1 MKRQERILKS
11 IFYAHLSYGQASQI
25 ARGKKTENLQNG
37 QNQGFLNTAPALI
50 RQTRLFRY
58 FRASL
63 DPGRKTELLIC
74 RTSRPAPRKTP
85 HPLKEG
91 IGYKL
96 TAGRRRSES
105 LILHLLLLLFQIGT
119 QLSPGGQWSEPA
131 APTFEFGNW
140 KIKLVGVKTLH
151 WTMTSIEPINTGKD
165 STWIFQILRSS
176 YQSGCESRKH
186 SNANLWEIR
195 LR

>member
-1 MKRQERILKS
+1 MAGKPNSARQENRKPS
-11 IFYAHLSYGQASQI
+11 KRAKPRFSQYR
-25 ARGKKTENLQNG
+25 AGAYK
-37 QNQGFLNTAPALI
+37 ADPAFP
-50 RQTRLFRY
+50 LFP
-58 FRASL
+58 SWSW
-63 DPGRKTELLIC
+63 DPRRKTELLIC

-105 LILHLLLLLFQIGT
+105 LILDLLLLLFQIGT

>member
-1 MKRQERILKS
+1 M

-63 DPGRKTELLIC
+63 DPRRKTELLIC

-96 TAGRRRSES
+96 TAGDEDRKVLSSISSFFSSKLELSFHQVGSGRSLRRQ
-105 LILHLLLLLFQIGT
+105 HLNLEIEK
-119 QLSPGGQWSEPA
+119 S
-131 APTFEFGNW
+131 NW
-140 KIKLVGVKTLH
+140 
-151 WTMTSIEPINTGKD
+151 
-165 STWIFQILRSS
+165 
-176 YQSGCESRKH
+176 
-186 SNANLWEIR
+186 WE
-195 LR
+195 

>member
-58 FRASL
+58 FQAGIW
-63 DPGRKTELLIC
+63 DPRRKTELLIC

-105 LILHLLLLLFQIGT
+105 LILDLLLLLLFQIGT
-119 QLSPGGQWSEPA
+119 QLSPGGQWSGPA
-131 APTFEFGNW
+131 APTFEFGN
-140 KIKLVGVKTLH
+140 
-151 WTMTSIEPINTGKD
+151 
-165 STWIFQILRSS
+165 
-176 YQSGCESRKH
+176 
-186 SNANLWEIR
+186 
-195 LR
+195 